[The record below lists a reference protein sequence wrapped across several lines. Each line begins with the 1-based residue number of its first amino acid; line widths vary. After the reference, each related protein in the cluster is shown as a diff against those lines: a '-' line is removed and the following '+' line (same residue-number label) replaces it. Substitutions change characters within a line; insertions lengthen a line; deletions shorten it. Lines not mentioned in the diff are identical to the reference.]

1 MLDLETRRRID
12 TARDTLVGK
21 VPDPKSQ
28 VEQITFALIY
38 KFMDDMD
45 AEAEELGGARAFFTG
60 EFARYRWPVLLH
72 SGLGGH
78 ETLNRYE
85 EAIRRMGRNDGLPP
99 LFRDIFDNAALPYR
113 DPATL
118 REFLRVIDRFEYD
131 HSERLGDAFEYLLSI
146 MGAQGDAGQF
156 RTPRHLIDFIV
167 AVLDP
172 QKHESV
178 LDPAC
183 GTAGFLVSAWKHV
196 RVAAAGADGAGALTP
211 DERARIADG
220 FRGYDIS
227 PDMVRLSRV
236 NLYLHG
242 FARPA
247 VHEYDTLTSDERW
260 NERADVI
267 LANPPFMSPRGGIRP
282 HARFSIDSKR
292 SEALFVDYIAEHL
305 NPGGRAGVIV
315 PEGVVFQRQKAY
327 RQLRRLL
334 LDECLVAV
342 VSLPAGV
349 FKPYSGVKTSILLL
363 DRVLA
368 RRADGVAFLRIAND
382 GFELGDQRRPI
393 KGGQLKRARAEIAD
407 YLRRLRAGESLE
419 GWDSE
424 LGWIVPRERI
434 VADANCD
441 LSGERYRETGA
452 GASEW
457 PMVPLGEACT
467 INPRKSLLRDIDPT
481 TRVSFVPMSDL
492 EEHSISFRPLQ
503 EKVLSDVSSSYTYF
517 ADNDVLVARVTPCFE
532 NGKAG
537 IARGLVNGI
546 GFGSSEF
553 YVLRCNGAAL
563 PEWIYYSIMRP
574 EFRDTAIAQMTG
586 TGGLQRVPRSVV
598 SEFEIPL
605 PPLEVQREIV
615 AEIEG
620 YQRVIDGARA
630 VVEHYRPRVP
640 VDPDWPL
647 VALGDANLFRVE
659 SGGTPRSGVNEYWN
673 GDVFWATL
681 VDLPQQDFITE
692 ISETQRTI
700 SEAGLKESSAKLIPE
715 NSVVV
720 STRATIGRIAIN
732 RVPLATNQGF
742 KNVVI
747 ADSSRAVPEYISLA
761 LTKLVPTMKAWASG
775 GTFKELSKSK
785 FCELR
790 IPLPPLETQR
800 AIVAELEAERA
811 LVESSRELMA
821 RMDGRIE
828 AAVARVWGGG
838 GEGAS

>member
-12 TARDTLVGK
+12 TARDILVGK

-45 AEAEELGGARAFFTG
+45 AEAEELGGERAFFTG

-196 RVAAAGADGAGALTP
+196 RAVAAGADGAGALTP

-305 NPGGRAGVIV
+305 TPGGRAGVIV
-315 PEGVVFQRQKAY
+315 PEGIIFQKQKAY

-363 DRVLA
+363 DRALA

-393 KGGQLKRARAEIAD
+393 EGGQLGRARAEIAE

-434 VADANCD
+434 AADANCD

-457 PMVPLGEACT
+457 PMVPLGEVAT
-467 INPRKSLLRDIDPT
+467 VTAGNPAPQGNHYFDGGEFLFIRT
-481 TRVSFVPMSDL
+481 
-492 EEHSISFRPLQ
+492 
-503 EKVLSDVSSSYTYF
+503 SDVGAVHRSDCL
-517 ADNDVLVARVTPCFE
+517 A
-532 NGKAG
+532 
-537 IARGLVNGI
+537 
-546 GFGSSEF
+546 SSEDK
-553 YVLRCNGAAL
+553 VNQMAVEEKRLRLFPENTILFPKSGASTFLNHRAMISSPSHVSSHL
-563 PEWIYYSIMRP
+563 ACIICDEEKAIPKYIYHLLCQVDAKQITPDQDYPSLRLESIKC
-574 EFRDTAIAQMTG
+574 I
-586 TGGLQRVPRSVV
+586 
-598 SEFEIPL
+598 EIPL
-605 PPLEVQREIV
+605 PPLDVQREIV

-620 YQRVIDGARA
+620 YQRVI
-630 VVEHYRPRVP
+630 E
-640 VDPDWPL
+640 
-647 VALGDANLFRVE
+647 E
-659 SGGTPRSGVNEYWN
+659 
-673 GDVFWATL
+673 
-681 VDLPQQDFITE
+681 
-692 ISETQRTI
+692 
-700 SEAGLKESSAKLIPE
+700 
-715 NSVVV
+715 
-720 STRATIGRIAIN
+720 
-732 RVPLATNQGF
+732 
-742 KNVVI
+742 
-747 ADSSRAVPEYISLA
+747 
-761 LTKLVPTMKAWASG
+761 
-775 GTFKELSKSK
+775 
-785 FCELR
+785 
-790 IPLPPLETQR
+790 
-800 AIVAELEAERA
+800 
-811 LVESSRELMA
+811 SRELIA

>member
-12 TARDTLVGK
+12 TARDILVGK
-21 VPDPKSQ
+21 VPDPRSQ

-45 AEAEELGGARAFFTG
+45 AEAEELGGERAFFTG
-60 EFARYRWPVLLH
+60 EFAPYRWPVLLH

-196 RVAAAGADGAGALTP
+196 RAAAAGADGAGALTP

-260 NERADVI
+260 NEHADVI

-363 DRVLA
+363 DRALA

-393 KGGQLKRARAEIAD
+393 EGGQLERARAEIAD
-407 YLRRLRAGESLE
+407 YLRRLRAGETLE

-434 VADANCD
+434 ATDANCD
-441 LSGERYRETGA
+441 LSGERYRDMQA
-452 GASEW
+452 GRSEF
-457 PMVPLGEACT
+457 PMVPLGEVST
-467 INPRKSLLRDIDPT
+467 LIRGITFRKSDQLERESEESLRVATTKAAQESGIVEDALYHIPRTLLKDNSKLLRRGDILISTANSLHLLGRT
-481 TRVSFVPMSDL
+481 TYVSDL
-492 EEHSISFRPLQ
+492 DFPTSFGAFMSVIRAGKGVISEYLFRCLRT
-503 EKVLSDVSSSYTYF
+503 DF
-517 ADNDVLVARVTPCFE
+517 ARE
-532 NGKAG
+532 
-537 IARGLVNGI
+537 
-546 GFGSSEF
+546 
-553 YVLRCNGAAL
+553 YYLRNANTTTNISNLNHHAL
-563 PEWIYYSIMRP
+563 
-574 EFRDTAIAQMTG
+574 
-586 TGGLQRVPRSVV
+586 

-647 VALGDANLFRVE
+647 VALGSVIDTVTPPAKIPAHSFGEEGRYPIIDQSQDDIAGRTDDE
-659 SGGTPRSGVNEYWN
+659 S
-673 GDVFWATL
+673 AL
-681 VDLPQQDFITE
+681 VDGSEGLVIFGDHTCAVKFVEYPFAQGADGIKIIRTNDGLLPRFAYFHLLSYPIAQNGYKRHFRE
-692 ISETQRTI
+692 
-700 SEAGLKESSAKLIPE
+700 LKES
-715 NSVVV
+715 
-720 STRATIGRIAIN
+720 
-732 RVPLATNQGF
+732 
-742 KNVVI
+742 
-747 ADSSRAVPEYISLA
+747 
-761 LTKLVPTMKAWASG
+761 
-775 GTFKELSKSK
+775 
-785 FCELR
+785 R

-811 LVESSRELMA
+811 LVESSRELIA

-838 GEGAS
+838 GEDAS

>member
-12 TARDTLVGK
+12 TARDILVGK

-45 AEAEELGGARAFFTG
+45 AEAEELGGERAFFTG
-60 EFARYRWPVLLH
+60 EFARYRWPALLH

-78 ETLNRYE
+78 QMLDRYT
-85 EAIRRMGRNDGLPP
+85 EAIGRMGRNDGLPP
-99 LFRDIFDNAALPYR
+99 LFRDIFDNASLPYR

-118 REFLRVIDRFEYD
+118 REFLRVIDQFEYD

-146 MGAQGDAGQF
+146 MGAQGGAGQF

-172 QKHESV
+172 KKHESV

-196 RVAAAGADGAGALTP
+196 RAAAAGADGAGALTP

-242 FARPA
+242 FASPR

-267 LANPPFMSPRGGIRP
+267 LANPPFMSPKGGIRP

-327 RQLRRLL
+327 RQLRRMLL
-334 LDECLVAV
+334 EESLVAV

-363 DRVLA
+363 DRALA

-382 GFELGDQRRPI
+382 GFELGDQRRPVE
-393 KGGQLKRARAEIAD
+393 GGQLERARAEIAE
-407 YLRRLRAGESLE
+407 YLRRLRAGESGE
-419 GWDSE
+419 GWESE
-424 LGWIVPRERI
+424 LGYVVPRERI
-434 VADANCD
+434 AADANCD
-441 LSGERYRETGA
+441 LSGERYRDTGA
-452 GASEW
+452 GTSEW
-457 PMVPLGEACT
+457 PLVSLGEVAT
-467 INPRKSLLRDIDPT
+467 VAAGNPAPQGNRYFDDGEFPFIRT
-481 TRVSFVPMSDL
+481 
-492 EEHSISFRPLQ
+492 
-503 EKVLSDVSSSYTYF
+503 SDVGAVHRSDRLINSE
-517 ADNDVLVARVTPCFE
+517 D
-532 NGKAG
+532 K
-537 IARGLVNGI
+537 VNQLAVD
-546 GFGSSEF
+546 EKR
-553 YVLRCNGAAL
+553 LRLFPTNTILFPKSGASTFLNHRAMTAL
-563 PEWIYYSIMRP
+563 PSYVSSHLSCIICDEAKALPPYIYHLLCQVDAKGITPDQNYPSLRLESIR
-574 EFRDTAIAQMTG
+574 AI
-586 TGGLQRVPRSVV
+586 
-598 SEFEIPL
+598 EIPL

-615 AEIEG
+615 EEIEG
-620 YQRVIDGARA
+620 YQRVI
-630 VVEHYRPRVP
+630 E
-640 VDPDWPL
+640 
-647 VALGDANLFRVE
+647 E
-659 SGGTPRSGVNEYWN
+659 
-673 GDVFWATL
+673 
-681 VDLPQQDFITE
+681 
-692 ISETQRTI
+692 
-700 SEAGLKESSAKLIPE
+700 
-715 NSVVV
+715 
-720 STRATIGRIAIN
+720 
-732 RVPLATNQGF
+732 
-742 KNVVI
+742 
-747 ADSSRAVPEYISLA
+747 
-761 LTKLVPTMKAWASG
+761 
-775 GTFKELSKSK
+775 
-785 FCELR
+785 
-790 IPLPPLETQR
+790 
-800 AIVAELEAERA
+800 
-811 LVESSRELMA
+811 SRELIA
-821 RMDGRIE
+821 RMDGRIGD
-828 AAVARVWGGG
+828 AVARVWGGG

>member
-1 MLDLETRRRID
+1 MLDLETKRRID
-12 TARDTLVGK
+12 TARDILVGK

-45 AEAEELGGARAFFTG
+45 AEAEELGGERAFFTG

-196 RVAAAGADGAGALTP
+196 RAAAAGADGAGALTP

-363 DRVLA
+363 DRALA

-393 KGGQLKRARAEIAD
+393 EGGQLERARAEIAE

-441 LSGERYRETGA
+441 LSGERYRTNQSHDSAYPRLPLKEVCQLVRGVTYRKDDEVEGRGHQVLRANNIALEKADLDLSEIKLVSSDLDFPDTKRLMKEDVFICIASGSKDHIGKVAFIREDTNYYFGGFMGA
-452 GASEW
+452 IRSDTEKIIPAY
-457 PMVPLGEACT
+457 LFYQLR
-467 INPRKSLLRDIDPT
+467 NQRFNDFLRDRI
-481 TRVSFVPMSDL
+481 VGAN
-492 EEHSISFRPLQ
+492 INN
-503 EKVLSDVSSSYTYF
+503 LSS
-517 ADNDVLVARVTPCFE
+517 
-532 NGKAG
+532 
-537 IARGLVNGI
+537 
-546 GFGSSEF
+546 
-553 YVLRCNGAAL
+553 
-563 PEWIYYSIMRP
+563 
-574 EFRDTAIAQMTG
+574 AI
-586 TGGLQRVPRSVV
+586 LY
-598 SEFEIPL
+598 EFEIPL
-605 PPLEVQREIV
+605 PPLDVQREIV

-647 VALGDANLFRVE
+647 VALGD
-659 SGGTPRSGVNEYWN
+659 
-673 GDVFWATL
+673 
-681 VDLPQQDFITE
+681 I
-692 ISETQRTI
+692 
-700 SEAGLKESSAKLIPE
+700 
-715 NSVVV
+715 
-720 STRATIGRIAIN
+720 ATIAAGNPAPQGNQYFGGDFPFVRTSDVGAVHLSDKFRGTADKISQLAIDELGLRLFPKSTILFPKSGASTFLN
-732 RVPLATNQGF
+732 HRVMLAEPAY
-742 KNVVI
+742 V
-747 ADSSRAVPEYISLA
+747 SSHLA
-761 LTKLVPTMKAWASG
+761 CIMCNEKDA
-775 GTFKELSKSK
+775 LSKWVYFLLCQVDAKGITPDQNYPS
-785 FCELR
+785 LR
-790 IPLPPLETQR
+790 LETLKRIQVPLPPLETQR

-838 GEGAS
+838 GEDAP

>member
-12 TARDTLVGK
+12 TARDILVGK
-21 VPDPKSQ
+21 VPDPRSQ

-45 AEAEELGGARAFFTG
+45 AEAEELGGERAFFTG
-60 EFARYRWPVLLH
+60 AFARYRWPALLH

-78 ETLNRYE
+78 ETLDRYE

-99 LFRDIFDNAALPYR
+99 LFRDIFDNATLPYR

-118 REFLRVIDRFEYD
+118 RQFLGVIDQFEYD

-146 MGAQGDAGQF
+146 MGAQGEAGQF

-172 QKHESV
+172 RKHESV

-196 RVAAAGADGAGALTP
+196 RAAAAGADGAGALTP

-242 FARPA
+242 FASPR

-267 LANPPFMSPRGGIRP
+267 LANPPFMSPKGGIRP

-305 NPGGRAGVIV
+305 APGGRAGVIV

-327 RQLRRLL
+327 RQLRRML

-363 DRVLA
+363 DRSLA

-393 KGGQLKRARAEIAD
+393 EGGQLGRARAEIAE
-407 YLRRLRAGESLE
+407 YLRRLRADEPIE
-419 GWDSE
+419 GWESE
-424 LGWIVPRERI
+424 LGYVVPRERI

-441 LSGERYRETGA
+441 LSGERYRDTGA

-457 PMVPLGEACT
+457 PLVSLGDPSVFQIESGGTPRSDTAAYWDGDVNWATLVDLPPVDFISEITSTKRTISELGLKESSAKMIPENSVVVSTRATIGRIAINRIPLATNQGFKNIVIKDNDKAVAEYVAASMT
-467 INPRKSLLRDIDPT
+467 QL
-481 TRVSFVPMSDL
+481 VPMMEDWASGGTFK
-492 EEHSISFRPLQ
+492 EISKSKFCEL
-503 EKVLSDVSSSYTYF
+503 
-517 ADNDVLVARVTPCFE
+517 
-532 NGKAG
+532 
-537 IARGLVNGI
+537 
-546 GFGSSEF
+546 
-553 YVLRCNGAAL
+553 
-563 PEWIYYSIMRP
+563 
-574 EFRDTAIAQMTG
+574 
-586 TGGLQRVPRSVV
+586 
-598 SEFEIPL
+598 EIPL

-647 VALGDANLFRVE
+647 VALGDVIDTVTPPAKIPAHSFDEEGRYPIIDQSQDEVAGRTDDE
-659 SGGTPRSGVNEYWN
+659 S
-673 GDVFWATL
+673 AL
-681 VDLPQQDFITE
+681 VDGSEGLVIFGDHTCAVKFVDYPFAQGADGIKIIRTSDGLLPRFVYFHLLSYPITQNGYKRHFRE
-692 ISETQRTI
+692 
-700 SEAGLKESSAKLIPE
+700 LKESH
-715 NSVVV
+715 
-720 STRATIGRIAIN
+720 
-732 RVPLATNQGF
+732 
-742 KNVVI
+742 
-747 ADSSRAVPEYISLA
+747 
-761 LTKLVPTMKAWASG
+761 
-775 GTFKELSKSK
+775 
-785 FCELR
+785 

-811 LVESSRELMA
+811 LVESSRELVA
-821 RMDGRIE
+821 RMDGRIG

>member
-12 TARDTLVGK
+12 TARDILVGK
-21 VPDPKSQ
+21 VPDPRSQ

-45 AEAEELGGARAFFTG
+45 AEAEELGGERAFFTG
-60 EFARYRWPVLLH
+60 DFARYRWPVLLH

-196 RVAAAGADGAGALTP
+196 RAAAAGADGAGALTP

-363 DRVLA
+363 DRALA

-382 GFELGDQRRPI
+382 GFELGDQRRPVE
-393 KGGQLKRARAEIAD
+393 GGQLERARAEIAE

-434 VADANCD
+434 AADANCD

-457 PMVPLGEACT
+457 PMVALGECCEVIAGQSPPGNSYNESGT
-467 INPRKSLLRDIDPT
+467 GLPFYQGKADFGERSLNLPRKWTTDP
-481 TRVSFVPMSDL
+481 R
-492 EEHSISFRPLQ
+492 
-503 EKVLSDVSSSYTYF
+503 KF
-517 ADNDVLVARVTPCFE
+517 ADDGDIVMSVRAPVGPVNKVC
-532 NGKAG
+532 GKICIG
-537 IARGLVNGI
+537 RGLAAIRANQQKI
-546 GFGSSEF
+546 
-553 YVLRCNGAAL
+553 LREYAFFIL
-563 PEWIYYSIMRP
+563 RYMEEEI
-574 EFRDTAIAQMTG
+574 TG
-586 TGGLQRVPRSVV
+586 TTGATFPSINKR
-598 SEFEIPL
+598 EIEAIEIPL
-605 PPLEVQREIV
+605 PPLDVQREIV

-647 VALGDANLFRVE
+647 VALGEYCVQERTAISGDSPDYAGMPYLGLEHIESDTGRVLVSEDDAC
-659 SGGTPRSGVNEYWN
+659 
-673 GDVFWATL
+673 GD
-681 VDLPQQDFITE
+681 DSI
-692 ISETQRTI
+692 
-700 SEAGLKESSAKLIPE
+700 
-715 NSVVV
+715 
-720 STRATIGRIAIN
+720 
-732 RVPLATNQGF
+732 ATNFRFNQEHVLYGKLRPYLNKVALPEF
-742 KNVVI
+742 TGRCSTEMIPIRPTGMDRRYLAWLLRRNDTVEYAMRHKTG
-747 ADSSRAVPEYISLA
+747 SRMPR
-761 LTKLVPTMKAWASG
+761 ASMQD
-775 GTFKELSKSK
+775 LMMMPV
-785 FCELR
+785 
-790 IPLPPLETQR
+790 PLPPLETQR